1 MADVLLSRDD
11 ILGSDDLRLERVD
24 VPEWNGV
31 LYVRVMTAG
40 ERDQFEAEVAGVG
53 KRSKNMS
60 NLRARLVCLVG
71 CDENGQ
77 ALFEKGDAAALGAK
91 SAAAVDRVFTVA
103 ARLNGFTS
111 QDIDELEGESEP
123 AQ

>member
-53 KRSKNMS
+53 
-60 NLRARLVCLVG
+60 
-71 CDENGQ
+71 
-77 ALFEKGDAAALGAK
+77 
-91 SAAAVDRVFTVA
+91 
-103 ARLNGFTS
+103 
-111 QDIDELEGESEP
+111 
-123 AQ
+123 

>member
-11 ILGSDDLRLERVD
+11 ILGSDDLSLERVD

-40 ERDQFEAEVAGVG
+40 ERDQFESEVAGVG
-53 KRSKNMS
+53 KRFKNMS

-71 CDENGQ
+71 CDENGNR
-77 ALFEKGDAAALGAK
+77 LFEAGDAVALGAK
-91 SAAAVDRVFTVA
+91 SAAAVDRVFSVA
-103 ARLNGFTS
+103 AKLNGFTS